1 MIFRTILLTLFATIV
16 YSLPAQELSEL
27 KSKKAEVEAQLKEK
41 RAEAASLESELAGLQ
56 KQIDILAGWRF
67 GFSGLIG
74 LDLGQT
80 NQWISSPNPTSS
92 SSSLGI
98 GITSFANR
106 EGKKY
111 FWRSNLI
118 MNKAWKDID
127 IEEGEDDNLFDQ
139 GTTDNLNLSSSGG
152 YKLSNKFALSLSTAL
167 NSSISNFL
175 EPGTFDIGLGSTWT
189 PQKSLIVTVNPL
201 NLQVA
206 WSSDGEASSKGTLGT
221 KLRVDNQEKF
231 KVAGRKISWSSTLTT
246 FIPYSS
252 SKIEVRDV
260 DAYGK
265 PILDENGEV
274 TMRQANLFEYTWLNT
289 FSFQI
294 WKGIGTGIT
303 FGLRRADFEFQELQS
318 YYTMGLTYTL

>member
-1 MIFRTILLTLFATIV
+1 
-16 YSLPAQELSEL
+16 
-27 KSKKAEVEAQLKEK
+27 
-41 RAEAASLESELAGLQ
+41 
-56 KQIDILAGWRF
+56 
-67 GFSGLIG
+67 
-74 LDLGQT
+74 
-80 NQWISSPNPTSS
+80 
-92 SSSLGI
+92 
-98 GITSFANR
+98 
-106 EGKKY
+106 
-111 FWRSNLI
+111 

-152 YKLSNKFALSLSTAL
+152 YKLSKKFALSLSTAL

-175 EPGTFDIGLGSTWT
+175 EPGTFDIGIGSTWT

-201 NLQVA
+201 NLQIA

-221 KLRVDNQEKF
+221 KIRVDNQEKF

-246 FIPYSS
+246 FIPYSN

-289 FSFQI
+289 FSFQV

-303 FGLRRADFEFQELQS
+303 FGLRRADFEFQDLQS

>member
-1 MIFRTILLTLFATIV
+1 MKSKVIITAILVGIAHFL
-16 YSLPAQELSEL
+16 SAQDLAIL
-27 KSKKAEVEAQLKEK
+27 KAKKAEVEAQLKAK
-41 RAEAASLESELAGLQ
+41 RAEATSLESELASLQ

-67 GFSGLIG
+67 GLSGLIG

-98 GITSFANR
+98 GITAFANN
-106 EGKKY
+106 EGKKH
-111 FWRSNLI
+111 FWRSKLI

-127 IEEGEDDNLFDQ
+127 IEEGENDNLFEQ
-139 GTTDNLNLSSSGG
+139 GTADNLNLSSLGG
-152 YKLSNKFALSLSTAL
+152 YKLSNKIALSLSTAL

-189 PQKSLIVTVNPL
+189 PQKSLVVTVNPL
-201 NLQVA
+201 NLQIA
-206 WSSDGEASSKGTLGT
+206 WSSDGDATTKGTLGT
-221 KLRVDNQEKF
+221 KIRVDNQESF
-231 KVAGRKISWSSTLTT
+231 KLADWKISWSSTLTT
-246 FIPYSS
+246 FIPYSR
-252 SKIEVRDV
+252 SKIEVRDI

-265 PILDENGEV
+265 PIVDENGEEV
-274 TMRQANLFEYTWLNT
+274 MRQANLFEYTWLNT

-303 FGLRRADFEFQELQS
+303 FGFRRADFEFQELQT
-318 YYTMGLTYTL
+318 YYTLGLTYTL